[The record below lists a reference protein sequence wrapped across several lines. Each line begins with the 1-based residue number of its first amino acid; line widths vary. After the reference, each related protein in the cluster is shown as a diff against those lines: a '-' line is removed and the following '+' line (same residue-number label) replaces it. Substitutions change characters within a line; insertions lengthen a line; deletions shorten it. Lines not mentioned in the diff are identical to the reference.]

1 MPDQGW
7 FLKAVELI
15 KSAKRPFIYAGGG
28 VISSEASEEL
38 RAFAE
43 KVDAPVSCSLMCQGG
58 FDELNHRYVGMLG
71 MHGTKTASCC
81 IRDCDLLI
89 AVGTRFFRPG
99 HLRHRQFRP
108 QLLDPPDRHRPR
120 RV

>member
-1 MPDQGW
+1 
-7 FLKAVELI
+7 
-15 KSAKRPFIYAGGG
+15 
-28 VISSEASEEL
+28 
-38 RAFAE
+38 
-43 KVDAPVSCSLMCQGG
+43 MCQGG

-89 AVGTRFFRPG
+89 AVGTRFS
-99 HLRHRQFRP
+99 
-108 QLLDPPDRHRPR
+108 DRVTCDTGSFGRNCSILQIDIDR